1 MNQNSFYNQNNE
13 VEYVSDNSLATQQS
27 LILRVFVWMA
37 MGLGI
42 TGLTAMLTYNSGLFY
57 TLVQNQ
63 GIFWGLMIAEIG
75 MVWYLSARIMKL
87 SFTTATVLFGTYAV
101 LNGLTLSMIFA
112 IYTMSSIATTFFV
125 TAGTFGAMALY
136 GYYTKRDL
144 SKLGSLLMMALI
156 GLIIASVVNIF
167 LGNSMLDLVISAV
180 GVLIFVG
187 LTAWDTQSIK
197 QMLAQTEG
205 EDEELVKKL
214 SVLGALSLY
223 LDFINLFLYLLRFL
237 GSRD

>member
-1 MNQNSFYNQNNE
+1 MNENSFYNSNNE
-13 VEYVSDNSLATQQS
+13 VEYVSDNSLATQQT
-27 LILRVFVWMA
+27 LILRVFVWMT
-37 MGLGI
+37 MGLAI

-57 TLVQNQ
+57 TLMQNQ
-63 GIFWGLMIAEIG
+63 LLFWGLMIAEIG

-87 SFTTATVLFGTYAV
+87 SFTTATVLFGTYSV

-112 IYTMSSIATTFFV
+112 LYTMSSIATTFFV

-144 SKLGSLLMMALI
+144 SKMGSILIMALI

-167 LGNSMLDLVISAV
+167 LGNSTMDLIISAI

-197 QMLAQTEG
+197 LMLAEAG
-205 EDEELVKKL
+205 DNEEVVKKL

-223 LDFINLFLYLLRFL
+223 LDFVNLFLYLLRFL